1 VLFIINYSECEAGTS
16 EAKQRM
22 HPIFYKILKRFGLRT
37 FLRLSRGKTLGVRV
51 AIFDYS
57 GAVMLVKQ
65 SYSPGWILPGGGV
78 EKGELLIPSAI
89 REIQEEAGIMAEG
102 PLVLHGIFSNEATFP
117 GDFVCLYI
125 LRQFR
130 REAWKPDHEILEA
143 KFFPVA
149 QLPSDITDGSRRR
162 LEEIVNGQPVS
173 EHW

>member
-51 AIFDYS
+51 AIFDPS

-65 SYSPGWILPGGGV
+65 TYSPGWILPGGGV
-78 EKGELLIPSAI
+78 EKGELLIPSAT
-89 REIQEEAGIMAEG
+89 REIQEEAGIVAEG

-143 KFFPVA
+143 KFFSVT
-149 QLPSDITDGSRRR
+149 QLPNDITDGSRRR